1 MIVHGND
8 KKKKGLIHME
18 QLQFS
23 LNATVPI
30 FLVMVIGYVLRR
42 LHVVDEPFIKT
53 LNSFNYK
60 VTLPVL
66 LFRDIAES
74 DFYSVWDTK
83 YVCFCFLATLACI
96 CVIWILAGLL
106 YKNRAQLG
114 EFIQASYRSSAA
126 VLGVAF
132 IQNIYG
138 TSGMA
143 PLMIIG
149 TVPLY
154 NVAAVLVLSF
164 TGPAAH
170 GFSLKTLKKS
180 LLDIAKNPIILGIL
194 LGMAASLCRIPFPA
208 IVTKTVGNISVLA
221 TPLALIG
228 LGAGFE
234 GRKALKQLRPTAVA
248 TLLKLVV
255 LPAIFLPLAIRLGF
269 REEMLV
275 ALLVMLGAPTTVS
288 CYIMAKNMGHEGVL
302 TSSVVVSTTF
312 LSSVT
317 LTFFLFVLRSMGY
330 I

>member
-1 MIVHGND
+1 
-8 KKKKGLIHME
+8 ME
-18 QLQFS
+18 QLLFS

-53 LNSFNYK
+53 LNAFNYK
-60 VTLPVL
+60 ITLPVL

-83 YVCFCFLATLACI
+83 YVAFCFLVTLTCI
-96 CVIWILAGLL
+96 VVIWLLAGLI
-106 YKNRAQLG
+106 YQNKAQLG
-114 EFIQASYRSSAA
+114 EFVQASYRSSAA
-126 VLGVAF
+126 VMGIAF

-164 TGPAAH
+164 TGPSAH
-170 GFSLKTLKKS
+170 GFSVKTLKES
-180 LLDIAKNPIILGIL
+180 LLDIARNPIILGIL
-194 LGMAASLCRIPFPA
+194 LGMIVSACRIPFPT
-208 IVTKTVGNISVLA
+208 IVTKTVNNISVLA

-234 GRKALKQLRPTAVA
+234 GRKALKQLKPTAVA

-255 LPAIFLPLAIRLGF
+255 QPAIFIPLAVWMGF

-302 TSSVVVSTTF
+302 TSSVVVATTF

-317 LTFFLFVLRSMGY
+317 LTIFLFILRTMGY